1 MGALTTHVLDTS
13 LGRPGRGIRVE
24 LFSLG
29 SNRAKLRETETN
41 DDGRSEAPLLQGQD
55 FKEGTYELVFHVSDY
70 FKKTG
75 GIEVSS
81 PPFLG
86 EIVIRFNVGA
96 AHEHYHVPLLLS
108 RYGYTTYRGS

>member
-13 LGRPGRGIRVE
+13 LGRPGRGIYVE

-29 SNRAKLRETETN
+29 SNREKLGETRTN
-41 DDGRSEAPLLQGQD
+41 DDGRSEAPLLQDQA

-70 FKKTG
+70 FEKTG
-75 GIEVSS
+75 GMEAPS
-81 PPFLG
+81 PQFLG
-86 EIVIRFNVGA
+86 EVVIRFNVGA